1 MPSAWSALYFVMLG
15 VLPGRLRLNRRS
27 QWRHTPCARYYRR
40 FLRKARSHLDAIVI
54 GKTGLDS
61 EACDPIVV
69 DGIHEVAVVLPTY
82 RGGGY
87 GERTGAPVHLQ

>member
-15 VLPGRLRLNRRS
+15 VLPGRLLLNRRS
-27 QWRHTPCARYYRR
+27 QWRHTPGARYYRR

-61 EACDPIVV
+61 EACDPIVG
-69 DGIHEVAVVLPTY
+69 DGIHEGAVVIRTY
-82 RGGGY
+82 SGGGE
-87 GERTGAPVHLQ
+87 GEANGAPVHLQ